1 MESIWNKRNILS
13 TGTLLYI
20 QIIFLTVAKTKLHNY
35 DFIFTNRNEI
45 YVDKDI
51 AKIKKKKKGYAFPS
65 SLYIWHHQ
73 GCCCTNLAQAH
84 ISFAFVSH
92 KKIVMSYV
100 CTSSSQFSSKTHH
113 SMKRNI
119 CFCFPFSFPSFYTE
133 LLFFLFCL

>member
-1 MESIWNKRNILS
+1 MESIRNKRNILS

-51 AKIKKKKKGYAFPS
+51 AKIKKKKGYAFPS

-73 GCCCTNLAQAH
+73 GCCTNLAQAH

-92 KKIVMSYV
+92 KK
-100 CTSSSQFSSKTHH
+100 
-113 SMKRNI
+113 
-119 CFCFPFSFPSFYTE
+119 
-133 LLFFLFCL
+133 